1 MTARERDA
9 CQMRFIPHTGAD
21 IASMLA
27 VAGAQSLDQLISHVP
42 AALRDRAAIAL
53 PDGLSEAEV
62 ADELYS
68 LAANNRGANGIVSFL
83 GAGYYRHYVPA
94 AVRTIMSRA
103 EFATGYTP
111 YQAEA
116 SQGTTQ
122 AIFEFQTLIT
132 QLTGLEVANASMY
145 DGASAAAEAVLMAH
159 RIQPRRTRV
168 VISRALWP
176 DWRETIRTYLSALQ
190 QLEVVE
196 APFDDATG
204 TTDIARLSPLADDRL
219 LCTVTGYPN
228 VFGVIEP
235 LARIAD
241 LTRRAGGIAISAT
254 AEGIALGLLKPPGE
268 LGIDIAA
275 GEGQSFGLGLQFG
288 GPGLGFMATR
298 QAYLRQIPG
307 RLVGQ
312 TRDREGR
319 RAFCLTLAT
328 REQHI
333 RRERATSNICTN
345 HSLCAL
351 GATVYLALLGRRGLR
366 ELAERNVELAHDAAS
381 VLVARGIK
389 ARFSGP
395 FFNEFVVT
403 VPALA
408 ARLERAQAR
417 DMMAGVALGAA
428 YPELAGALIVS
439 VTELNKPSE
448 FHGLADVLVEGR

>member
-1 MTARERDA
+1 
-9 CQMRFIPHTGAD
+9 MRFIPHTDAEV
-21 IASMLA
+21 ASMLA
-27 VAGAQSLDQLISHVP
+27 VVGSQSLEQLISHVP
-42 AALRDRAAIAL
+42 EALRDRAAIAL
-53 PDGLSEAEV
+53 PDGLSESEV
-62 ADELYS
+62 ADELHS
-68 LAANNRGANGIVSFL
+68 LAADNRGVNGIVSFL

-111 YQAEA
+111 YQAEG

-159 RIQPRRTRV
+159 RLQPRRTRV
-168 VISRALWP
+168 AISRALWP
-176 DWRETIRTYLSALQ
+176 DWRETIRTYLSALE
-190 QLEVVE
+190 QLELVDP
-196 APFDDATG
+196 PFDDATG
-204 TTDIARLSPLADDRL
+204 ATALSRLAAFADDRL

-228 VFGVIEP
+228 VFGVVEP

-241 LTRRAGGIAISAT
+241 LTRRAGGVAISAT
-254 AEGIALGLLKPPGE
+254 AEGIALGLLKPPGD
-268 LGIDIAA
+268 LGIDIAV

-288 GPGLGFMATR
+288 GPGLGFMATKH
-298 QAYLRQIPG
+298 AYLRQMPG

-312 TRDREGR
+312 TRDRDGR

-351 GATVYLALLGRRGLR
+351 GATVYLALLGRTGLR
-366 ELAERNVELAHDAAS
+366 ELAERNVELAHDAAT
-381 VLVARGIK
+381 VLAARGIK
-389 ARFSGP
+389 PRFSGP
-395 FFNEFVVT
+395 FFNEFVAT
-403 VPALA
+403 VPNLA
-408 ARLERAQAR
+408 AAISRAETR
-417 DMMAGVALGAA
+417 DIMAGVPLSTE
-428 YPELAGALIVS
+428 YPELGDALLVS
-439 VTELNKPSE
+439 VTELNKAGE
-448 FHGLADVLVEGR
+448 FEALADVLAEGR